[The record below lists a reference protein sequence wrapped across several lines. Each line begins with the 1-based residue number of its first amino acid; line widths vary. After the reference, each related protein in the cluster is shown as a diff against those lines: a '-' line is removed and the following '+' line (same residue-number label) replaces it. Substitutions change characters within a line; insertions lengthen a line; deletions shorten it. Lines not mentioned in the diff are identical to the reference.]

1 MYGKFVFENVQKIL
15 VYEHGE
21 TVSKVICSDLDS
33 ECSLIL
39 MPSHNN
45 QYDGRDDEESIAIAD
60 EYVCDKNMT
69 SMRQ

>member
-45 QYDGRDDEESIAIAD
+45 QYDGRDDEESI
-60 EYVCDKNMT
+60 
-69 SMRQ
+69 